1 MEQNSKQARETY
13 LISTVF
19 SVTIRPTIVFVSIV
33 VCVGYSNLTDSNMIW
48 PVIINDSSTVF
59 KGFFVISLFTMST
72 ADSHL
77 NIASSSRL

>member
-1 MEQNSKQARETY
+1 MEQNSQQARETY

-19 SVTIRPTIVFVSIV
+19 SVAIRRTIVFVSIV

-59 KGFFVISLFTMST
+59 KGFLVISLFT

-77 NIASSSRL
+77 NIASSGRL